1 VLGLTDRNAALQK
14 DLNERHLEEEKRLN
28 EKQLR
33 IDELEKKVST
43 LLHQKET
50 LVKESVQAKERAVT
64 SRLQLENAKQKQ
76 DESRRE
82 FEEERQE
89 LETQVAE
96 LKARLG
102 IAVKIVGA
110 HVPKDEVKQ
119 VESRLAGLKEQL
131 NRERQ
136 EHENEKLAFTPRPSF
151 FRAADHVNIK
161 NPNGSLRPSK
171 DVVNDVCQK
180 LEWYTARYARLED
193 RLSKPFRQLQPEQ
206 VDWFALEDQEVQTV
220 LESIFVSYCH
230 PRKEPL
236 WVAANT
242 RRIAL
247 SENHM
252 PVTKFLRWLEDFKVL
267 NVIPQ
272 HQCVEAFRI
281 ATSGK
286 GSFLVFNEFKNCL
299 AAIAVM
305 GWADEHNTCDDI
317 RTMVAKL
324 VKRFGLANGEA
335 IKEKLL
341 ALEAEY
347 CLHEPRGG
355 DPRARFRNVM
365 GAFGGVRGLKPGRK
379 PRGRSRPASAEPRSV
394 SPEQASPP
402 TRPAS
407 AQLAARFGL
416 AGRSQADASG
426 EQRSRRPHS
435 AMGGGDLK
443 AVAKAVTVKARAVP
457 ARRASLGNSAQ
468 AKHEAVNDGFSSGA
482 EPLRR
487 KIGKDFHKFGQ
498 NPRFGFLL

>member
-1 VLGLTDRNAALQK
+1 MILSIYGSEALDCADKDLMNRVPFFSALEAMRKKVLGLTDRNAALQK

-110 HVPKDEVKQ
+110 HVPKDEVGPTPLCAGSREPVKQ

-206 VDWFALEDQEVQTV
+206 VVHFRSSGLDVTAIAQELFTDV
-220 LESIFVSYCH
+220 LLDH
-230 PRKEPL
+230 T
-236 WVAANT
+236 NG
-242 RRIAL
+242 AL
-247 SENHM
+247 SSDQ
-252 PVTKFLRWLEDFKVL
+252 V
-267 NVIPQ
+267 
-272 HQCVEAFRI
+272 
-281 ATSGK
+281 
-286 GSFLVFNEFKNCL
+286 
-299 AAIAVM
+299 
-305 GWADEHNTCDDI
+305 
-317 RTMVAKL
+317 
-324 VKRFGLANGEA
+324 
-335 IKEKLL
+335 
-341 ALEAEY
+341 
-347 CLHEPRGG
+347 
-355 DPRARFRNVM
+355 
-365 GAFGGVRGLKPGRK
+365 
-379 PRGRSRPASAEPRSV
+379 
-394 SPEQASPP
+394 
-402 TRPAS
+402 
-407 AQLAARFGL
+407 
-416 AGRSQADASG
+416 
-426 EQRSRRPHS
+426 S
-435 AMGGGDLK
+435 AM
-443 AVAKAVTVKARAVP
+443 AR
-457 ARRASLGNSAQ
+457 
-468 AKHEAVNDGFSSGA
+468 GFQ
-482 EPLRR
+482 
-487 KIGKDFHKFGQ
+487 GQ
-498 NPRFGFLL
+498 